1 MSSDTVVILLV
12 AASDSL
18 GVGLL
23 GILVIR
29 LLRRHSVLVPLVG
42 VVVIT
47 AGGMAAATIG
57 VEVVT
62 AHSGTD
68 LSTELLVMGV
78 AMIVSIAAGVMMGR
92 SLIAGNRRLT
102 LATRAL
108 RDDIRFRA
116 PEDPPTA
123 ELAELGRELAI
134 TSAKLAAAQRR
145 ERAAEASR
153 RQLVAWISHDLRT
166 PLARLRVMTE
176 SLEDGVVADPA
187 RYYAAIRTDAELLTH
202 MVDELFDLSR
212 IQAGTLHLTPTV
224 VTLDDLISDAVAGLH
239 VLAAEAGVT
248 LAARRQEPVEVR
260 VDSRELARAFT
271 NLLSNAI
278 RHTPA
283 GGTVT
288 VDSRTDDDWAVVAI
302 SDGCGGIPEED
313 LPVVFEAGWHGTTAR
328 SLEGARGG
336 LGLAI
341 VRGVVSAHGGT
352 VAVRNVDGGCCFEVR
367 IPRGVP
373 AGYE

>member
-1 MSSDTVVILLV
+1 MNPDTVVILLV

-62 AHSGTD
+62 ARSGTD
-68 LSTELLVMGV
+68 LSTELMVMGV
-78 AMIVSIAAGVMMGR
+78 AMIVSIAAGVVMGR

-116 PEDPPTA
+116 PADPPTA

-145 ERAAEASR
+145 ERATEASR

-166 PLARLRVMTE
+166 PLARLRVMIE

-239 VLAAEAGVT
+239 VLAAEGGVT

-313 LPVVFEAGWHGTTAR
+313 LPVVFEAGWHGTTVR
-328 SLEGARGG
+328 SLEGVRGG

-341 VRGVVSAHGGT
+341 VRGVASAHGGT
-352 VAVRNVDGGCCFEVR
+352 VTVRNVDGGCCFEVR